1 MGSWVEEITADKSG
15 GTCISFI
22 KLTIHLADRNI
33 GKKILC
39 MYYAGLKLIWALL
52 WNIY

>member
-15 GTCISFI
+15 GTCISLI
-22 KLTIHLADRNI
+22 KLTTHLADRQI

-39 MYYAGLKLIWALL
+39 MYYAGLKLIWALV